1 MTLSEVMLFVATVV
15 GMTAAFVMIYRG
27 VSEGAPILLESSAV
41 VGPATTEPNLT
52 GPLQWKLRQSAQ

>member
-15 GMTAAFVMIYRG
+15 CMTAAFAMIYRG

-41 VGPATTEPNLT
+41 VALGKEPNLT
-52 GPLQWKLRQSAQ
+52 GPLQWKLRQSQQ